1 MKKKLVTIIM
11 FLLVV
16 CDVQASSEYSY
27 QGVVKSDGV
36 KTDEVKISDL
46 DVSVYVELKLELLLG
61 EPVRSARGVLA
72 INSDGNS
79 DLLVKYK
86 NQNFMVPRSE
96 VEKISVTSCLVK
108 AGAHSE
114 WFNGDVGVDYDLGA
128 LSKVHWGKAEDVKNW
143 TKAQKENACSFNV
156 SGSPAWDRLFCK
168 KGLGYLGT
176 VYLNEAD
183 AKECFSLGL
192 QFSSSKSKAVID
204 FNLNAVKE
212 WCDKQISKNKAE
224 ESAKEKEMAAELD
237 DLFSKAGNDSEKL
250 ADPFAEN
257 SSGSNDIADPFAE
270 SEKSETSEQSLED
283 IFKSIKAE
291 LVLNKIDS
299 WLPDHKSYVKVS
311 GRIKNMTALDSR
323 KITVYVNGGVRTIS
337 ISDDGSFSKELYVNT
352 GDNKL
357 KVEYRNGSN
366 SNFVK
371 ECSVWREKFDP
382 QKFKVAKKSIV
393 RGAGRESSSSKKR
406 SSKTKR
412 LSSKE
417 YTTTRYYA
425 IMGQRAFL
433 KDDKPVEK
441 TGKTKT
447 VGTVLSKDSKS
458 SGDWHPHLKEVV
470 TTFTVYYKPKKIK
483 TGLVNL
489 LWTEYA
495 IVKCVFSGKPHEF
508 YSEKA
513 GYFKD
518 KDSLKNY
525 TVEVANRMS
534 RKEGYH
540 TLRPFN

>member
-128 LSKVHWGKAEDVKNW
+128 LSKVHWGNAEEVKNW
-143 TKAQKENACSFNV
+143 TKAQKENAFSFNV
-156 SGSPAWDRLFCK
+156 SGSPAWDRLFYK

-176 VYLNEAD
+176 VYLNKAD

-192 QFSSSKSKAVID
+192 KFSSSKSKAVID

-212 WCDKQISKNKAE
+212 WCDKQISKNNAE
-224 ESAKEKEMAAELD
+224 GAAKEKEMAAELD

-283 IFKSIKAE
+283 IFNSIKAE

-323 KITVYVNGGVRTIS
+323 KITVYVNGGARTIS
-337 ISDDGSFSKELYVNT
+337 VSDDGSFSKELYVNT

-371 ECSVWREKFDP
+371 EYSVWREKFDP
-382 QKFKVAKKSIV
+382 QKPKVAKKSIV

-406 SSKTKR
+406 SSKTKS
-412 LSSKE
+412 LSSKSK
-417 YTTTRYYA
+417 TMTRYTYESGLITTFMNGRELKQGKTLKVGEKLPKQAYHTREVYSTFSISFTPSHKAAHRRIEEYA
-425 IMGQRAFL
+425 II
-433 KDDKPVEK
+433 KCKISSDKSSFTEK
-441 TGKTKT
+441 TG
-447 VGTVLSKDSKS
+447 
-458 SGDWHPHLKEVV
+458 
-470 TTFTVYYKPKKIK
+470 YYKSV
-483 TGLVNL
+483 LD
-489 LWTEYA
+489 
-495 IVKCVFSGKPHEF
+495 VKSAVVDRRNDQ
-508 YSEKA
+508 A
-513 GYFKD
+513 DLGYFK
-518 KDSLKNY
+518 LIG
-525 TVEVANRMS
+525 EW
-534 RKEGYH
+534 
-540 TLRPFN
+540 